1 MSAPAPKTV
10 TQYPGG
16 EPAVYIAPD
25 FQQVGADALINNS
38 AAVASLNAQ
47 IATMQ
52 AQIADL
58 TTRVT
63 ALENAATQAPP
74 A

>member
-1 MSAPAPKTV
+1 MSSPMPLTT

-16 EPAVYIAPD
+16 EPAVYVAPD
-25 FQQVGADALINNS
+25 FQQVGADALIGNS
-38 AAVASLNAQ
+38 TIVANL
-47 IATMQ
+47 Q

-58 TTRVT
+58 TARVT
-63 ALENAATQAPP
+63 ALESAASAP